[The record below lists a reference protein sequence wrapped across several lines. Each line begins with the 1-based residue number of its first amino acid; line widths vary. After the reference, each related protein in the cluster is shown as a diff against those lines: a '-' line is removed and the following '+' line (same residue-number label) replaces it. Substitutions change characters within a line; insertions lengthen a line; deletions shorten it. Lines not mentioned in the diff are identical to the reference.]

1 MKIISQFDL
10 VYSNLNDDSA
20 LESCHSFELFEN
32 ILDEFLDDSMS
43 DSFNDDDSSD
53 LSSLNL
59 CANANFT
66 SDR

>member
-1 MKIISQFDL
+1 MKIISQFDF
-10 VYSNLNDDSA
+10 VCSNLNDDNA

-32 ILDEFLDDSMS
+32 IFDEFFDDSMS

-53 LSSLNL
+53 LNSFNF

-66 SDR
+66 FDR